1 MRKIKDK
8 IVIITICL
16 SMTIITLCPVRT
28 VHGKTLRDWKN
39 ELANLEQQQ
48 ASNKQQK
55 NNASSQVTAKQ
66 NAIFNSET
74 QIKNNEQAVE
84 DAKVK
89 IAESQVAIEEKNKEM
104 EDVINIMQYTNLN
117 SSEVYVDYIIN
128 SNSIPEMMERQAII
142 DQIIN
147 YTQGELDSL
156 AALIK
161 EKEQLQVDLA
171 KQNEELTAAISTY
184 EQQVVELQKLINKLN
199 STGLDLDEQIKAKKD
214 QIAKFE
220 KAGCKDNDD
229 PEICYYKNS
238 AGSSE
243 FRRPLNSGFVTQQ
256 WGVNGHYGIDIGGN
270 APGTPVY
277 APADGEVYYVRDG
290 ISYYRSK
297 GVKSCGGHVIYAYFK
312 VNGQK
317 YTAEFAHLKSYNVS
331 NGQKIYQGQV
341 IGTVGGDGSTTWY
354 DQCTFGTHLHYAIA
368 YGYYGIDYSY
378 WSQWQ
383 SNTKATSVQSISGL
397 KNQYGWKFTS
407 R

>member
-1 MRKIKDK
+1 MIKNK
-8 IVIITICL
+8 IVIILLCL
-16 SMTIITLCPVRT
+16 SLTIITLCPIRT
-28 VHGKTLRDWKN
+28 VHGKTLREYKN
-39 ELANLEQQQ
+39 ELAALQQQQ
-48 ASNKQQK
+48 ATNKQQK
-55 NNASSQVTAKQ
+55 NNASSQITSKQ
-66 NAIFNSET
+66 NAIFSSEK
-74 QIKNNEQAVE
+74 QIENNEAAVE
-84 DAKVK
+84 EAKK
-89 IAESQVAIEEKNKEM
+89 KIEEGKAEIEVKNKEM
-104 EDVINIMQYTNLN
+104 EDVINIMQYTGVNN
-117 SSEVYVDYIIN
+117 SEVYIDYIIN
-128 SNSIPEMMERQAII
+128 SDSIPEMMERQAII
-142 DQIIN
+142 DQIID

-161 EKEQLQVDLA
+161 ENEQLQVDLA
-171 KQNEELTAAISTY
+171 EQNKTLEANISSYEKQL
-184 EQQVVELQKLINKLN
+184 VELQKLINQLN
-199 STGLDLDEQIKAKKD
+199 STGLDLDEQIKAKQD
-214 QIAKFE
+214 QIKKFE
-220 KAGCKDNDD
+220 QAGCKDNDD
-229 PEICYYKNS
+229 PDYCYYNNS
-238 AGSSE
+238 AGSGE
-243 FRRPLNSGFVTQQ
+243 FRRPLNQGFVTQQ

-290 ISYYRSK
+290 INYYRSK

-312 VNGQK
+312 VNGKK

-331 NGQKIYQGQV
+331 NGQKIYQGQQ

-383 SNTKATSVQSISGL
+383 SNTRATSVQSISGL